1 MIIPSVGEWVEFT
14 YQKISTFPQKDG
26 TDRIV
31 LSNPYPVKGQVSYV
45 GKQYIDVGTLRRGG
59 VTFRSYRFDRMNG
72 SLEVVESLGDIIP
85 PDKLGKSP
93 APKRE
98 KQEVPQLGEGGFEC

>member
-1 MIIPSVGEWVEFT
+1 MVIPSVGEWVEFV
-14 YQKISTFPQKDG
+14 YRKVSTFPQEDG
-26 TDRIV
+26 TDRVV
-31 LSNPYPVKGQVSYV
+31 LSNPYPIKGQVSYV
-45 GKQYIDVGTLRRGG
+45 GKQYIDVGTLRRGS

-98 KQEVPQLGEGGFEC
+98 KEIPQLGEGGFEC